1 MTGWEGLV
9 EKEGRLQAW
18 SERVRRLWKT
28 KSGESIEEVPVIGR
42 YEMNRKTRVLQCQLY
57 VAVAGYSP
65 G

>member
-1 MTGWEGLV
+1 M
-9 EKEGRLQAW
+9 
-18 SERVRRLWKT
+18 RLWKT

-42 YEMNRKTRVLQCQLY
+42 YEMNRKTRVLMQCQLY